1 MTSELS
7 LVLQVQ
13 KMDLRIA
20 ELEKEI
26 ASLPLELAR
35 IEKKL
40 DSHKRRI
47 EADKSGLTANVRDRK
62 KLEGDIQTHQ
72 AKITKLKDQIM
83 QAKTNEQLRA
93 FQHEIEFAEGEIVK
107 CEERTIELLSSAEPL
122 EAAVKKA
129 EAAFAEEKKQ
139 VDAQKDRTE
148 ARTTESKGF
157 LLVAAEERK
166 KAMAALT
173 PQLVS
178 MYERLRKKHKN
189 GLVISEVTEGRCMG
203 CQMMLR
209 LQYFQQLRQATTVL
223 CCESCSR
230 MLFYNPPKD
239 VAP

>member
-1 MTSELS
+1 MTSELT

-35 IEKKL
+35 IEKTL

-47 EADKSGLTANVRDRK
+47 EADKSGLIANVRDRK
-62 KLEGDIQTHQ
+62 KLEGEIQTQ
-72 AKITKLKDQIM
+72 QGKIAKLKDQIM
-83 QAKTNEQLRA
+83 QAKTNEQLKA
-93 FQHEIEFAEGEIVK
+93 FQHEIAFAETEIGK
-107 CEERTIELLSSAEPL
+107 GEERTIELMSQAEPL

-129 EAAFAEEKKQ
+129 EAAFAEEKQQ

-157 LLVAAEERK
+157 LLVAVEERK

-173 PQLVS
+173 PQLTM
-178 MYERLRKKHKN
+178 MYDRLRKKHKN
-189 GLVISEVTEGRCMG
+189 GVVIGEVLEGRCMG

-209 LQYFQQLRQATTVL
+209 LQYFQQLRQADKVMA
-223 CCESCSR
+223 CETCGR

>member
-1 MTSELS
+1 MTSELT

-13 KMDLRIA
+13 KMDLRIS

-35 IEKKL
+35 IEKTL

-47 EADKSGLTANVRDRK
+47 EADKVGLLANVRDRK

-72 AKITKLKDQIM
+72 AKISKLKDQIM

-93 FQHEIEFAEGEIVK
+93 FQHEIEFAEGEISK
-107 CEERTIELLSSAEPL
+107 CETQTVELMTLAEPL

-129 EAAFAEEKKQ
+129 EASFKEEKVQ

-157 LLVAAEERK
+157 LAVAVDGRK
-166 KAMAALT
+166 KALAALT
-173 PQLVS
+173 PQLTA

-189 GLVISEVTEGRCMG
+189 GIVLGDVVEGRCMG

-209 LQYFQQLRQATTVL
+209 LQYFQQLRQSDKVMN
-223 CCESCSR
+223 CESCGR
-230 MLFYNPPKD
+230 ILYYNPPKD
-239 VAP
+239 VA